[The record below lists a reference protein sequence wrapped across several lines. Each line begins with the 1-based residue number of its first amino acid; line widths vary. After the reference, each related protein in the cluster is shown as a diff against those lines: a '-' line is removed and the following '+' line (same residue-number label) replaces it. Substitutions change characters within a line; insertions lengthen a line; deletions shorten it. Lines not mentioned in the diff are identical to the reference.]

1 MRRGESLKSYAVHRA
16 SREELD
22 RAFNLVKE
30 YYEEVGVEVREDHG
44 EFLDQYFGEGAG
56 VWLAEVNGAEAGC
69 IALRKLGT
77 AENSGEIK
85 RMYVRP
91 DRRGTG
97 VSTAI
102 LHALETRA
110 SERGWSRL
118 ALETGNLLPEAQRF
132 YEREGYVRIPNFGH
146 YAHSPY
152 AVCYERVL
160 TQPLPEGV

>member
-1 MRRGESLKSYAVHRA
+1 MIVREVPWDDSDGATLRRAQRDEVALRYGTPNTEPESATPTGPDIAVFFVAYDDAEPIGCGGLR
-16 SREELD
+16 ELD
-22 RAFNLVKE
+22 A
-30 YYEEVGVEVREDHG
+30 
-44 EFLDQYFGEGAG
+44 
-56 VWLAEVNGAEAGC
+56 
-69 IALRKLGT
+69 T
-77 AENSGEIK
+77 AGEIK

-97 VSTAI
+97 VSKAI

-110 SERGWSRL
+110 SEHGWSRL